1 MFANIPVNRKTTLF
15 ENGMLDENN
24 IREEIK

>member
-1 MFANIPVNRKTTLF
+1 MFEKLPVNRKTTLF

-24 IREEIK
+24 IRDEIK